1 MAGGFLSIG
10 NGACVLIM
18 RATAFVYA
26 RLRADSIAACPGKNN
41 TLHSNH
47 RPGGWAP
54 FAAEKAGTPWPITY
68 AGGLSAPFF

>member
-10 NGACVLIM
+10 NGACVGII

-26 RLRADSIAACPGKNN
+26 RLRAVIIPACPHKNN

-47 RPGGWAP
+47 RSGGGVP

-68 AGGLSAPFF
+68 AGGLSAGFF